1 MLHLELEDGTEQ
13 DCAVIALFS
22 VEELNDQEY
31 IALVSVEDLES
42 EDEESALLLYRY
54 KDCSESFLFLMG
66 TFLGGAYEY
75 LCSVLSE
82 IVFGKVFWD
91 YSKMPFN
98 LNGRINLLYCFFWGI
113 ATVAWFKKIYPLLSG
128 LIEKLP
134 IAFGTVFTWFVVV
147 FMTLNMLMSLSAL
160 IRYDQR
166 DKQVPASNGFERFL
180 DTHYNDQKMKK
191 IYPKAEKV
199 HS

>member
-1 MLHLELEDGTEQ
+1 
-13 DCAVIALFS
+13 
-22 VEELNDQEY
+22 
-31 IALVSVEDLES
+31 
-42 EDEESALLLYRY
+42 
-54 KDCSESFLFLMG
+54 MG

-128 LIEKLP
+128 LI
-134 IAFGTVFTWFVVV
+134 